1 MIKIGYTK
9 NGKDIFVESVD
20 SLHVANTRVTEIKK
34 ELEDT
39 QIAEFYLE
47 QKIIFLWG
55 LCFLLLLEMKIY
67 YFL

>member
-9 NGKDIFVESVD
+9 NGEDIFVESVD

-39 QIAEFYLE
+39 QIAEFYLQ
-47 QKIIFLWG
+47 QKITEDEWQ
-55 LCFLLLLEMKIY
+55 KIG
-67 YFL
+67 FIDNE

>member
-47 QKIIFLWG
+47 QKITDDEWA
-55 LCFLLLLEMKIY
+55 KIG
-67 YFL
+67 FIDNE

>member
-34 ELEDT
+34 EPEDT
-39 QIAEFYLE
+39 QIAEFYLQ
-47 QKIIFLWG
+47 QKITEDEWQ
-55 LCFLLLLEMKIY
+55 KIG
-67 YFL
+67 FIDNE